1 MSIDPVANILA
12 HKALLA
18 PMLATTDIPFRTI
31 CREYGAGHVCT
42 EMVSAK
48 GIIEESKESFR
59 CAVFDPSE
67 GPVSIQIV
75 AADAAVATLAVRELS
90 RMHPAMFDV
99 NCGCPNDRICEAG
112 AGAQLLEN
120 PTALGAVVRAVVR
133 ASSVPVSVKIRTTGM
148 RKEESMRVIVRVAE
162 DAGAA
167 MINVHARSRGAAYEQ
182 PAQWDAISIAKDA
195 ASIPVIGNG
204 DVFSSA
210 DAHTMMEQ
218 TGCDAVMIAR
228 GALGTPWIFRD
239 IAEDRRCS
247 IDERRPAADELGA
260 TVLRHIALLAREFG
274 PILAIPRIR
283 KHICWYTRHFADAD
297 ALRHR
302 VFHIEAVA
310 GIRDE
315 VQAFFEAG
323 PVLLAPASRERLAV
337 ELAFRRRVLYWLH
350 TVPTEEYIG

>member
-1 MSIDPVANILA
+1 MSIDPVANILS

-31 CREYGAGHVCT
+31 CREYGAAHVCT

-48 GIIEESKESFR
+48 GIVEESKESFR
-59 CAVFDPSE
+59 CAVFDPEE

-75 AADAAVATLAVRELS
+75 AADAGMATLAVRELS

-120 PTALGAVVRAVVR
+120 PSALGAVVQAVVR

-162 DAGAA
+162 DAGAS
-167 MINVHARSRGAAYEQ
+167 MINVHARSRNAAYEQ

-218 TGCDAVMIAR
+218 TGCDGVMIAR

-247 IDERRPAADELGA
+247 IDERRPPSAELSA
-260 TVLRHIALLAREFG
+260 MVLRHITLLGREFG
-274 PILAIPRIR
+274 PILAVPRIR
-283 KHICWYTRHFADAD
+283 KHVCWYTRHYAGADE
-297 ALRHR
+297 LRHR
-302 VFHIEAVA
+302 IFHIELVNAILEQV
-310 GIRDE
+310 R
-315 VQAFFEAG
+315 QFFEAD
-323 PVLLAPASRERLAV
+323 PVLLAPESRERTAV

-350 TVPTEEYIG
+350 TLPPEEYIG